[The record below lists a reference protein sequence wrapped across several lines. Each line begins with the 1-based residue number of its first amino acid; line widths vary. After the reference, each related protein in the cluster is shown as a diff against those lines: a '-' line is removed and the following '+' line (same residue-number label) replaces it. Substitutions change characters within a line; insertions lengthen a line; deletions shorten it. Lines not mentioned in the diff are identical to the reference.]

1 MKLYS
6 FSLIGAVIALSF
18 GAGAGLHFKSVKPLA
33 VATSQPAAIAMPT
46 SQAGAGTASLNL
58 RTMKITPANSN
69 LTGFV
74 ERTAGGVINPLSAPL
89 QSNPNPPAVNSNVKP
104 GALTGTN

>member
-18 GAGAGLHFKSVKPLA
+18 GAGAGLHFKSVRPVA
-33 VATSQPAAIAMPT
+33 VSTSMPAAVSMPAAQT
-46 SQAGAGTASLNL
+46 SGTTSLNL
-58 RTMKITPANSN
+58 KTMKITPATPNV
-69 LTGFV
+69 TGFV
-74 ERTAGGVINPLSAPL
+74 EKTPGGVINPLSGSL
-89 QSNPNPPAVNSNVKP
+89 IQNPNPAPSGSLKT